1 MIDHFHTLLHYTQF
15 FCFFLPG
22 KFGRIKKPAMIK
34 RYKKIVKKAWKIPI
48 KKRAFLSIILVI
60 LLAAGLV
67 GAFYLYV
74 IKDLP
79 SPTRLSSNTKSYS
92 TQIYDR
98 NGKLLYTFY
107 GNRNQTFV
115 PLSKIPKYMQDA
127 TIAIEDRDFYH
138 HGAIDIRGIIRA
150 AYSILVHKEI
160 QGGSTL
166 TQQLVKNSLLTPQ
179 QTIQR
184 KLREII
190 LAFATELMYTKN
202 QILEMYLNQVPYGG
216 TSYGVEAAAR
226 AYFGK
231 DISKLSL
238 AQMAF
243 LAALPEAP
251 SELSPY
257 GSHPELGIA
266 RQHEVLEQMYEQG
279 YITKQQRDTA
289 LNEKLK
295 FQKITNPIKAPH
307 FVFYVRDLLIQ
318 KYGQEAVEEGGFKVI
333 TSLDLNVQNFAQ
345 KAVTDEVNAVAQYH
359 VGNGAA
365 LVTDPATGEILA
377 MVGSKNYYDPDGGN
391 VNATLALLQPG
402 SSIKPINYAVG
413 LMNGYGASTPFIDEP
428 ICFPDPP
435 NKPYCPHNY
444 DMKWHGVVQMRYA
457 LANSINIPAVEM
469 LKLNGIPAMMATASA
484 MGITTWTK
492 PSDYGLSLTLGGAD
506 VRMVDMAVAY
516 GVLANQGY
524 RINLHPILKIT
535 DRKGNVIEQYNPP
548 ASPIFG
554 KQVLPSSVTFILSDI
569 LADNQ
574 AREMEFGPDS
584 ALHIPGQYVSVK
596 TGTTNDYRDNWTIGY
611 TPSYLV
617 AAWVGNNDHSPMS
630 GVVTGITGA
639 APIWNDIMS
648 HLLKNKQ
655 PQIPQ
660 KPPDVFGEYV
670 CTTTGLIAAKT
681 NPGCPTRFEYLIDG
695 KNPKVPA
702 ISTEK
707 VWVDKTTGA
716 QAPAGDTTNVEQRD
730 ETVMMDSMGNKYCLS
745 CAVLTPTPTP

>member
-1 MIDHFHTLLHYTQF
+1 
-15 FCFFLPG
+15 
-22 KFGRIKKPAMIK
+22 MIK
-34 RYKKIVKKAWKIPI
+34 HYKKKVKKLGKITIKFKWKP
-48 KKRAFLSIILVI
+48 LLIILAILIVI
-60 LLAAGLV
+60 AAALV
-67 GAFYLYV
+67 LFYYIIL
-74 IKDLP
+74 KDLP
-79 SPTRLSSNTKSYS
+79 SPTKLSNSTGSYS

-107 GNRNQTFV
+107 GARNQTYV
-115 PLSKIPKYMQDA
+115 PLSKIPKDMQDA
-127 TIAIEDRDFYH
+127 TIAIEDRSFYT
-138 HGAIDIRGIIRA
+138 HGAIDFRGIARA
-150 AYSILVHKEI
+150 LYSIIFHKEL

-166 TQQLVKNSLLTPQ
+166 TQQLVKNALLTPQ

-184 KLREII
+184 KIKEVI

-216 TSYGVEAAAR
+216 TTYGVEAAAQT
-226 AYFGK
+226 YFGK

-243 LAALPEAP
+243 IAALPEAP

-266 RQHEVLEQMYEQG
+266 RQQEVLQDMNQQG
-279 YITKQQRDTA
+279 YITKQQLTQA
-289 LNEKLK
+289 SKEKLT
-295 FQKITNPIKAPH
+295 FVKITNPIKAPH
-307 FVFYVRDLLIQ
+307 FVFYIRDLLVQ
-318 KYGQEAVEEGGFKVI
+318 KYGENAVEEGGFKVI
-333 TSLDLNVQNFAQ
+333 TSLDLNVQNMAQ
-345 KAVTDEVNAVAQYH
+345 QAVSNEVAAVAMYH

-377 MVGSKNYYDPDGGN
+377 MVGSKNYYDPNGGN
-391 VNATLALLQPG
+391 VNETIALLQPG
-402 SSIKPINYAVG
+402 SSIKPINYSLG
-413 LMNGYGASTPFIDEP
+413 LLNGYGASTPFIDEP

-444 DMKWHGVVQMRYA
+444 DMRWHGVVQMRYA

-469 LKLNGIPAMMATASA
+469 LDLNGLVPFINLAKK
-484 MGITTWTK
+484 MGITTFTN
-492 PSDYGLSLTLGGAD
+492 PSDYGLSLTLGGGD
-506 VRMVDMAVAY
+506 VRMTDMAEAY

-524 RINLHPILKIT
+524 KIDLHPILKIT
-535 DRKGNVIEQYNPP
+535 DRQGNIIEQYNPP

-554 KQVLPSSVTFILSDI
+554 QQILPSSVTFIISDI

-584 ALHIPGQYVSVK
+584 ALKIPGQYVSVK
-596 TGTTNDYRDNWTIGY
+596 TGTTNDYDDNWTIGY

-617 AAWVGNNDHSPMS
+617 ATWVGNNDHSPMS

-639 APIWNDIMS
+639 APICNDIMVN
-648 HLLKNKQ
+648 LLKNKQ

-670 CTTTGLIAAKT
+670 CTTTGLIAAKSGG
-681 NPGCPTRFEYLIDG
+681 GCPTRFEYLIDG
-695 KNPKVPA
+695 KNPKTPKITTA
-702 ISTEK
+702 K
-707 VWVDKTTGA
+707 VWVDKTTNA
-716 QAPAGDTTNVEQRD
+716 QAPAGDTSNVEQRD
-730 ETVMMDSMGNKYCLS
+730 ETVIQDNLGNVFCIS
-745 CAVLTPTPTP
+745 CAVIAPTPTP